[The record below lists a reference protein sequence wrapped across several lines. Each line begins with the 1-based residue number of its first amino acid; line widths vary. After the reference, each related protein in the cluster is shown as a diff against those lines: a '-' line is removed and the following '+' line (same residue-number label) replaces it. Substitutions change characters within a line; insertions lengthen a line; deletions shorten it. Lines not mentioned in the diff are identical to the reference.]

1 MEFKTLLAAAAA
13 FALITTI
20 PTGAG
25 QPQAQGSGRV
35 TADVLQGLQ
44 FRSIGPAIQTGR
56 VQDIAIDPKSPDTWY
71 VAAAFGG
78 LWKTTNRGTT
88 FTPIFDHGGSFTLC
102 CVVVDPRNA
111 SVVWLGTGENASQ
124 RSAHFGDGIYK
135 SADAGKTWQRM
146 GLERSEHIGQILI
159 DPRNSSVVYVAA
171 QGPLWSAGGERGLYK
186 TSDGGATWTKVLN
199 VSDDTGISD
208 IVFDP
213 KNADVIYAASYQRR
227 RGVGQMIGG
236 GPEGGIWKTKD
247 AGKTWTKLKNGLPKD
262 DVGRI
267 ALGVDPKNP
276 TRVYA
281 LISAK
286 MPRGRGFG
294 AGGGAGAAPSAPPSG
309 PVVDEQ
315 GFYRSDDSGN
325 TWARIGKVAAG
336 AGRGGRGIEETVR
349 HEDKAAAEHEDE
361 APAEH
366 EDEAPAEHED
376 EAPAESGNDD
386 QDQPAPAQA
395 GGDWF
400 RGGGAAYYQE
410 IFVDPYRADWIW
422 SVNTNLNISKDGGRT
437 WETPDFE
444 GKTGMHVDHHV
455 VRFDPTDPK
464 HILIGND
471 GGVYETYDEG
481 QTFRFFANLP
491 ITQFYRVST
500 DNAKPFYHVCGGAQD
515 NWSTCGPVASTNRW
529 GVRTSDWYIVGGGD
543 GFQTRNDPED
553 SNIVYATS
561 QDGNVTRLDLRT
573 ATSRS
578 IRPRSVPQSIS
589 EEGGVT
595 PQPPQGAL
603 GPQGSASG
611 VAGTTGADSAARGAA
626 SQQQA
631 ANAQQAAGAQGGSPL
646 QGSDSARGGRGAR
659 GGADVGAQGTGR
671 GRGAAGADADRPNW
685 DAPYMISPHNPRRL
699 YWASQYVY
707 RSDDRGDNW
716 TRISPD
722 LSRSL
727 KYDEIPIMGRLWPAD
742 SVAFHE
748 STTALSNVVSLDES
762 PLLEGLIYAGTDDG
776 FLQITEDGGK
786 SWRKVDSF
794 PGVPQYTYVSDVFA
808 SPRDSNTV
816 FVALN
821 NWQRGDYKPYLVKST
836 DRGRTFANITGNLP
850 DRHDV
855 WSVIQDHVQ
864 GNLLFAG
871 TEFGVFVSL
880 DGGQDWVQLKGG
892 MPVAQARD
900 MAVQKREN
908 DLVVATFGRGFY
920 VLDDYSPLRDL
931 ATPESSPLTED
942 AHLYSMR
949 DAYSFSQTGL
959 APAGTAG
966 IGPMSGNWTAP
977 NPPYGAVFT
986 YSVSGTFADSE
997 KLVLTIADDAG
1008 KQIRRIDLDKAP
1020 GLRRYAWNLRVDAP
1034 ASAPQQGFGGR
1045 GGLQGTPVAPGR
1057 YRAALGRLNG
1067 DKVTPIGQPLAFN
1080 VIPIELK

>member
-1 MEFKTLLAAAAA
+1 MHFKTLTAAIAVLAVISTIDMSARPAAREQAER
-13 FALITTI
+13 
-20 PTGAG
+20 TGR
-25 QPQAQGSGRV
+25 P
-35 TADVLQGLQ
+35 TADVLKGLE
-44 FRSIGPAIQTGR
+44 FRSIGPTIQTGR

-71 VAAAFGG
+71 VASAFGG
-78 LWKTTNRGTT
+78 LWKTTNRGTS
-88 FTPIFDHGGSFTLC
+88 FMPIFDSGGSFTLC
-102 CVVVDPRNA
+102 CVVVDPKN
-111 SVVWLGTGENASQ
+111 SNVVWLGTGENASQ
-124 RSAHFGDGIYK
+124 RSAHFGDGVYK
-135 SADAGKTWQRM
+135 STDAGKTWQRM
-146 GLERSEHIGQILI
+146 GLEKSEHLGQILV

-186 TSDGGATWTKVLN
+186 TADAGATWTKVLN

-213 KNADVIYAASYQRR
+213 KNADIIYASSYQRR

-267 ALGVDPKNP
+267 ALGVDAKNP
-276 TRVYA
+276 SRVYA

-286 MPRGRGFG
+286 MPRGRGVG
-294 AGGGAGAAPSAPPSG
+294 AGGGAGAAPPG
-309 PVVDEQ
+309 PVVPPIDEQ

-325 TWARIGKVAAG
+325 TWARIGKVAPAA
-336 AGRGGRGIEETVR
+336 AGRGRGANEAATAEADDEGEAQAET
-349 HEDKAAAEHEDE
+349 
-361 APAEH
+361 
-366 EDEAPAEHED
+366 
-376 EAPAESGNDD
+376 GNV
-386 QDQPAPAQA
+386 QPAAPPASA
-395 GGDWF
+395 DWF

-422 SVNTNLNISKDGGRT
+422 SVNTNLNVSKDGGRT

-455 VRFDPTDPK
+455 VRFDPSDAK

-515 NWSTCGPVASTNRW
+515 NWSTCGPVASLNRW

-543 GFQTRNDPED
+543 GFQSRSDPD
-553 SNIVYATS
+553 DPNIVYAQS

-573 ATSRS
+573 GTSRS
-578 IRPRSVPQSIS
+578 VRPRGVPVSVGD
-589 EEGGVT
+589 EGGPAGPPQAPIGARGDAP
-595 PQPPQGAL
+595 PQPPA
-603 GPQGSASG
+603 GPPQ
-611 VAGTTGADSAARGAA
+611 TGRGN
-626 SQQQA
+626 Q
-631 ANAQQAAGAQGGSPL
+631 GAQGPPAAQAAAAP
-646 QGSDSARGGRGAR
+646 QGRGGRGGR
-659 GGADVGAQGTGR
+659 GGGGGP
-671 GRGAAGADADRPNW
+671 DADRPNW
-685 DAPYMISPHNPRRL
+685 DTPYIISPHNPRRL
-699 YWASQYVY
+699 YWASQFVY

-722 LSRSL
+722 LTRNL
-727 KYDEIPIMGRLWPAD
+727 KYDEIQIMGKLWPAD

-776 FLQITEDGGK
+776 LLQVTEDGGK
-786 SWRKVDSF
+786 TWRKVDSF

-816 FVALN
+816 FVAFN
-821 NWQRGDYKPYLVKST
+821 NWQRGDYKPYLVKSP
-836 DRGRTFANITGNLP
+836 DRGRTFTSITGNLP

-855 WSVIQDHVQ
+855 WCVIQDHVQ

-880 DGGQDWVQLKGG
+880 DGGTSWVQLKGG

-900 MAVQKREN
+900 MTVQKREN

-931 ATPESSPLTED
+931 ATAESSPLTED

-949 DAYSFSQTGL
+949 DVYTFSQTGL

-966 IGPMSGNWTAP
+966 IGAMSGNWTAP

-986 YSVSGTFADSE
+986 YSVDGTFADAE
-997 KLVLTIADDAG
+997 KLVLTIADDTG
-1008 KQIRRIDLDKAP
+1008 KQVRRLDLDKTA
-1020 GLRRYAWNLRVDAP
+1020 GLRRFAWNLRTDAP
-1034 ASAPQQGFGGR
+1034 PPAAGGAAQGFGGFGR
-1045 GGLQGTPVAPGR
+1045 GGPQGVPVAPGR
-1057 YRAALGRLNG
+1057 YRATLNRLNG
-1067 DKVTPIGQPLAFN
+1067 DKLTPIGQPVGFS
-1080 VIPIELK
+1080 VMPIELK